1 MDIPSFLIGKEA
13 GGSGANLNDYFNT
26 TYTYSPSQQKPSY
39 ANMIKKLPPLTIVNG
54 NATNLISNCGNNQI
68 VGAGVEE
75 LPIITNLNEI
85 TIFSG
90 TFAACKKITKA
101 DFNYSTF
108 STLITNMK
116 AMFDYCSAL
125 EEVDMSTLGNITT
138 DLNCA
143 NMFIR
148 CTNLKKINLCNFN
161 PTGNT
166 DNIKNMFSYC
176 TSLEELDVSSMD
188 FSLFADISLF
198 FGASAT
204 NNLPDNCLIYV
215 KDQTQKTLVETAV
228 PRLTNVKVK
237 GA

>member
-26 TYTYSPSQQKPSY
+26 TYTYSAQQKPAY

-54 NATNLISNCGNNQI
+54 DATNLISDCSINQI

-85 TIFSG
+85 TIFSN
-90 TFAACKKITKA
+90 TFAGCKKITKVN
-101 DFNYSTF
+101 FNYSTF
-108 STLITNMK
+108 STLITNM
-116 AMFDYCSAL
+116 AGMFRMCSAMT
-125 EEVDMSTLGNITT
+125 EIDMSTLGNITT

-143 NMFIR
+143 SMFQR

-166 DNIKNMFSYC
+166 DNIKNMFAYC

-228 PRLTNVKVK
+228 PRLTNVRVK